1 MQNSMYVRYH
11 YSTPIQG
18 KRGFTLLEVL
28 VATSILGI
36 ALAIILQL
44 FSINLKAISASSEYI
59 SGVMTAEAK
68 MRELL
73 HADSI
78 SEQVMSEMTS
88 DGYRIDIAV
97 HETLADRTENL
108 PVRLFA
114 INMKVSWTIGSHEKS
129 VSLNSL
135 KTVRRE
141 LE

>member
-1 MQNSMYVRYH
+1 MRITYQHPTQIQN
-11 YSTPIQG
+11 
-18 KRGFTLLEVL
+18 KEGFTLLEVL

-36 ALAIILQL
+36 ALAIVLQL

-59 SGVMTAEAK
+59 SGLMTAEAK

-97 HETLADRTENL
+97 QETLADRTENL

>member
-1 MQNSMYVRYH
+1 MRVRYQH
-11 YSTPIQG
+11 PIPVQC
-18 KRGFTLLEVL
+18 KEGFTLLEVL

-36 ALAIILQL
+36 ALAIVLQL

-73 HADSI
+73 QADSI
-78 SEQVMSEMTS
+78 SEQVTSEMTS
-88 DGYRIDIAV
+88 DGYRIDTAV
-97 HETLADRTENL
+97 HETLAERTENL
-108 PVRLFA
+108 PVKLFA

>member
-1 MQNSMYVRYH
+1 MHVRYQH
-11 YSTPIQG
+11 PIPIKG
-18 KRGFTLLEVL
+18 KEGFTLLEVL

-36 ALAIILQL
+36 ALAIVLQL

-59 SGVMTAEAK
+59 SGLMTAEAR

-108 PVRLFA
+108 PVRLFE

-129 VSLNSL
+129 ISLNSL
-135 KTVRRE
+135 KTVQRE

>member
-1 MQNSMYVRYH
+1 MCRRYQH
-11 YSTPIQG
+11 SIQI
-18 KRGFTLLEVL
+18 RCTEGFTLLEVL

-36 ALAIILQL
+36 ALAIVLQL
-44 FSINLKAISASSEYI
+44 FSVNLRAISASSEYI
-59 SGVMTAEAK
+59 SGVMTAEAR

-78 SEQVMSEMTS
+78 SEQVTSEMTS

-97 HETLADRTENL
+97 HETLPERTENL
-108 PVRLFA
+108 PVRLFS
-114 INMKVSWTIGSHEKS
+114 INMKVSWTIGLHEKS
-129 VSLNSL
+129 ISLNSL

>member
-1 MQNSMYVRYH
+1 MFIRYQH
-11 YSTPIQG
+11 PAPIHD
-18 KRGFTLLEVL
+18 KEGFTLLEVL

-36 ALAIILQL
+36 ALAIVLQL
-44 FSINLKAISASSEYI
+44 FSVNLKAISASSEYI
-59 SGVMTAEAK
+59 SGVMTGEAR

-78 SEQVMSEMTS
+78 SEQVTSEMTS

-114 INMKVSWTIGSHEKS
+114 INMRVSWAIGSHEKS
-129 VSLNSL
+129 ISLNSL

>member
-1 MQNSMYVRYH
+1 MHVRYQH
-11 YSTPIQG
+11 PIPIKG
-18 KRGFTLLEVL
+18 KEGFTLLEVL

-36 ALAIILQL
+36 ALAIVLQL

-59 SGVMTAEAK
+59 SGLMTAEAR

-73 HADSI
+73 HAESI

-129 VSLNSL
+129 ISLNSL
-135 KTVRRE
+135 KTVQRE